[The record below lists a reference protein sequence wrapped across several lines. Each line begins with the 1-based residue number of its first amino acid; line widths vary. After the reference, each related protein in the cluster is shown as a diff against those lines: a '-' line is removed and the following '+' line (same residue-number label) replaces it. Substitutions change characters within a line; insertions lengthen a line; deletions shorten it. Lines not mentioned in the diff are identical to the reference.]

1 MDKTTGIV
9 LGVLAVVV
17 IAGGVYFMTRNVAT
31 NPSDNLKTAEQNQ
44 DTTYTGR
51 VVFSVTDAAADMSTI
66 SEINMKVNSVEV
78 HSTASGWVT
87 ASTTPRVYNLLALNA
102 SKKSELLADVDL
114 ETGTY
119 DQVRLMVDSIAI
131 KMKTGV
137 IKEAKLPSSELRIN
151 AKLLVNRDMTSS
163 VNFDFLA
170 DKSLH
175 TTGNGSYIFAPV
187 VKIETKSNA
196 DVSVDNKSVVTIT
209 GGRIDDANTVG
220 MDIDGSV
227 KINFQINSKQ
237 KLNID
242 SNNVIKIEGVLLK

>member
-119 DQVRLMVDSIAI
+119 DQVRLMVDS
-131 KMKTGV
+131 
-137 IKEAKLPSSELRIN
+137 
-151 AKLLVNRDMTSS
+151 
-163 VNFDFLA
+163 
-170 DKSLH
+170 
-175 TTGNGSYIFAPV
+175 
-187 VKIETKSNA
+187 
-196 DVSVDNKSVVTIT
+196 
-209 GGRIDDANTVG
+209 
-220 MDIDGSV
+220 
-227 KINFQINSKQ
+227 
-237 KLNID
+237 
-242 SNNVIKIEGVLLK
+242 